1 MPDVSVRVEE
11 LVGHPNTII
20 LYIGGDLDATNFGR
34 VANEFKSL
42 LQQQYINFIVD
53 LGTLEYI
60 NSTAMGVLI
69 TYNRNVKER
78 GGKLFLVNVQSN
90 VYTMLEIVGAHNV
103 LRIFNTIKEASKV
116 LDDFSSK

>member
-1 MPDVSVRVEE
+1 MPDVTVRIEE
-11 LVGHPNTII
+11 LVGHPDTVI
-20 LYIGGDLDATNFGR
+20 LHIFCDLDATNFGR

-42 LQQQYINFIVD
+42 LQQKYINFVVD

-78 GGKLFLVNVQSN
+78 GGKLFLVNVQTN
-90 VYTMLEIVGAHNV
+90 VYTMLEIVGAHNI
-103 LRIFNTIKEASKV
+103 LRIFDTIQEASKT
-116 LDDFSSK
+116 LDEFSSK

>member
-103 LRIFNTIKEASKV
+103 LRIFDTIEEASKV
-116 LDDFSSK
+116 LDGFYSK